1 VTNPVSFSSFYF
13 MYDIP
18 LLYSAKLAKG
28 WEVKEYIEEYVKN
41 NFKILNSGNGL

>member
-1 VTNPVSFSSFYF
+1 MFQKAVSTQDVTNPVSFSSFYF

-28 WEVKEYIEEYVKN
+28 
-41 NFKILNSGNGL
+41 